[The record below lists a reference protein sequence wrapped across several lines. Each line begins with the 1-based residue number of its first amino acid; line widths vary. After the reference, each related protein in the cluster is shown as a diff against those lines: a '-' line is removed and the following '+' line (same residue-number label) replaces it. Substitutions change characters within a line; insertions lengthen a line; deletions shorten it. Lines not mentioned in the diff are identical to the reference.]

1 VNIGD
6 ESRNGGN
13 FMREAKTFDAADVEP
28 TDYKAAVIEY
38 IKKVDGIRQQMAEE
52 QEEVDR
58 LKFETLEILARL
70 EAA

>member
-1 VNIGD
+1 MEVV
-6 ESRNGGN
+6 
-13 FMREAKTFDAADVEP
+13 MREAKTFDAAEIEP
-28 TDYKAAVIEY
+28 ADYKAAVIEY